1 MIQIN
6 KAGYVYIVVTIVI
19 GFSAVNT
26 GNNLVYIITA
36 GLLSYMLVSGVFG
49 NRNLRGISLS
59 ITPPQEIF
67 AGVEFPVR
75 LAVHAL
81 GKRGATFLLRIFI
94 MGENVSFP
102 MVKGRTVEEKT
113 VMLRFPSRGRYTMP
127 PLELSSPFPINLFT
141 RYRHFSSETQVLV
154 FPKPFG
160 DPLPTSQDSKMP
172 RQGRESSFLP
182 GQDADILSIRDYVT
196 GDPIKTIH
204 WKATAKTG
212 ILKTREHTDL
222 HFESRVINIDNLPKN
237 DLERTL
243 SRLTHLV
250 LKAARARS
258 PIVMIMNG
266 QPFYPGMLA
275 SHKIQVLT
283 KLALYDES

>member
-49 NRNLRGISLS
+49 NRNLRGIKLS
-59 ITPPQEIF
+59 ITPPQEMF
-67 AGVEFPVR
+67 AGVEFPAG
-75 LAVHAL
+75 LAVHAVK
-81 GKRGATFLLRIFI
+81 KRGPAFLLRVIV
-94 MGENVSFP
+94 MGEQVSFP
-102 MVKGRTVEEKT
+102 MVKGRTVDEKT
-113 VMLRFPSRGRYTMP
+113 VMIRFESRGRHTMP
-127 PLELSSPFPINLFT
+127 PLQLSSPFPINLFT
-141 RYRHFSSETQVLV
+141 RYRHFSSETQVIV
-154 FPKPFG
+154 FPKPLADHSFA
-160 DPLPTSQDSKMP
+160 SQESQKP
-172 RQGRESSFLP
+172 RQGYQSSSLP
-182 GQDADILSIRDYVT
+182 GQDADILSIRDYVA
-196 GDPIKTIH
+196 GDPIKRIH

-222 HFESRVINIDNLPKN
+222 HFESRVVNLDNLPKN

-243 SRLTHLV
+243 SRLTHMV
-250 LKAARARS
+250 LKASRAKM
-258 PIVMIMNG
+258 PMVIIING
-266 QPFYPGMLA
+266 KPFYPGILA